1 MKLGTSLACAF
12 VALLPAIAAAQQART
27 IDAVAMRAGPDPGYP
42 LVASYGAGTPIAV
55 QGCAEGYAWCD
66 VIGPNGYRGWVYA
79 GDIGY
84 PYQRRQVPVLG
95 YGPAI
100 DRTEGISLIRAA
112 VERGITFF
120 DTAEV
125 YGPFTNEELV
135 GEALAPMRDQV
146 VIATKFGFKFDAGKS
161 TGLDSRP
168 AHIKE
173 VAEAS
178 LKRLKTDR
186 LDCYLLHWRG
196 QYPLAETFAAF
207 IHHHTGGFEST
218 ALSFYRLRV
227 TEILRRSGKKRI
239 AGKFI
244 H

>member
-100 DRTEGISLIRAA
+100 GIPVVTFALGPYWAAHYPRRAWYRDRAHWEAYRPVVRPVPGPRAVVVHPARPIPHRAA
-112 VERGITFF
+112 VVAVPPPAPRDPMAPAPERG
-120 DTAEV
+120 
-125 YGPFTNEELV
+125 
-135 GEALAPMRDQV
+135 Q
-146 VIATKFGFKFDAGKS
+146 
-161 TGLDSRP
+161 
-168 AHIKE
+168 
-173 VAEAS
+173 
-178 LKRLKTDR
+178 
-186 LDCYLLHWRG
+186 
-196 QYPLAETFAAF
+196 
-207 IHHHTGGFEST
+207 
-218 ALSFYRLRV
+218 
-227 TEILRRSGKKRI
+227 
-239 AGKFI
+239 
-244 H
+244 

>member
-100 DRTEGISLIRAA
+100 GIPVVTFALGPYWAAHYPRRAWYRDRAHWEAYRPVVRPVPGERRRHAVPARPIPHRAA
-112 VERGITFF
+112 VVAVPR
-120 DTAEV
+120 AQAV
-125 YGPFTNEELV
+125 
-135 GEALAPMRDQV
+135 
-146 VIATKFGFKFDAGKS
+146 KS
-161 TGLDSRP
+161 
-168 AHIKE
+168 A
-173 VAEAS
+173 
-178 LKRLKTDR
+178 
-186 LDCYLLHWRG
+186 
-196 QYPLAETFAAF
+196 FAA
-207 IHHHTGGFEST
+207 
-218 ALSFYRLRV
+218 A
-227 TEILRRSGKKRI
+227 
-239 AGKFI
+239 A
-244 H
+244 